1 MSEEG
6 VRVEGALQWCADG
19 FSDELVGFANSI
31 RTVDGGTHLEGL
43 KSALTRTVNAIG
55 KCVVWKLAMED
66 VLVAACRAREGG
78 VTICMPGALPLF
90 VVNKIWAF
98 CSSLAL
104 GPSPSRPAL
113 QIHTLIHTFSRF
125 PPSPTAARKQ
135 EPTDGCLSHL
145 NPLPASVLSHL
156 GHTFL
161 HTFLLATAKK
171 QKLVKD
177 GEVTLNGE
185 HIREGLS
192 AIVSVAV
199 PDPEFEGQTKTRLGN
214 PGVKKIVDTATA
226 EVRG

>member
-1 MSEEG
+1 M
-6 VRVEGALQWCADG
+6 
-19 FSDELVGFANSI
+19 
-31 RTVDGGTHLEGL
+31 
-43 KSALTRTVNAIG
+43 
-55 KCVVWKLAMED
+55 
-66 VLVAACRAREGG
+66 
-78 VTICMPGALPLF
+78 
-90 VVNKIWAF
+90 
-98 CSSLAL
+98 
-104 GPSPSRPAL
+104 
-113 QIHTLIHTFSRF
+113 
-125 PPSPTAARKQ
+125 
-135 EPTDGCLSHL
+135 
-145 NPLPASVLSHL
+145 SHL

-226 EVRG
+226 EVRVEVGKGKEGG